1 MHKTKVFLTLLGVL
15 TLASCNRNGTSSS
28 SPVNTGTGEQTSTN
42 TDGPIELP
50 EWVDYSGQV
59 HLQLDYEGKDFFKDG
74 VTQVARVFPIDGD
87 TAHFDPVGYTADTER
102 IKARFYGIDTPESTG
117 DVQPW
122 GVPASNYTKTILNNA
137 IENGTVVITADTY
150 NTYKTPQ
157 HDSTGERYLC
167 CIYVNETKKNAPKE
181 EMKLLNL
188 MIVEQGYS
196 WAKNTNSIPE
206 LSDIFQKATTQAAA
220 YKLNVHSPDKD
231 PSFNYGGYVQTSLL
245 DMQIEQKKALASEL
259 AGGIAYDGSHDMY
272 LVPEN
277 GKLVGKIDDDIGQSE
292 YKAVLFDTN
301 GNLISQTSYTEFS
314 VLADDPTELLV
325 GYQDYSSLK
334 TYYLTGE
341 QTDDG
346 FTLTDDI
353 SKAATYIGTVNV
365 DGFSIT
371 LDDQYLAY
379 DIEGT
384 DPYLDYDS
392 RDFIW
397 NFDSNTKQM
406 YINLQNYYD
415 NRNVTVQGT
424 VVGSSNNTLYLQD
437 VYEDEE
443 TGEKQYASINVF
455 PGMGSISSR
464 FTERNTYVQV
474 KGVAKNSQFGF
485 QITGCN
491 FPLYNFGEENESSV
505 IMSAEEN
512 IDVHQLK
519 AFEFTPNELSDI
531 ANSKNLDYLG
541 SFVRLKEPATC
552 TGVYIAPGS
561 NKEVTMYF
569 DLGFSVYKTFTYAG
583 DPDDPARIWTAEEDF
598 VGKKFLVEGVYTY
611 HKGQTSGKI
620 SFQINP
626 SDPSCLTWVPEA

>member
-1 MHKTKVFLTLLGVL
+1 MHKTIILLALLGIM
-15 TLASCNRNGTSSS
+15 TLAGCNRTNASSS
-28 SPVNTGTGEQTSTN
+28 STP
-42 TDGPIELP
+42 GPIESNETDTDISDTELP
-50 EWVDYSGQV
+50 EWVDYASQI

-122 GVPASNYTKTILNNA
+122 GVPASNYTKGILNNA
-137 IENGTVVITADTY
+137 IKNGTVVITADTY
-150 NTYKTPQ
+150 DAYKTPE

-188 MIVEQGYS
+188 MIVQEGYS
-196 WAKNTNSIPE
+196 WAKNTASIPE
-206 LSDIFQKATTQAAA
+206 LSEIFQQATNQAAA
-220 YKLNVHSPDKD
+220 YHLNVHSLDKD

-245 DMQIEQKKALASEL
+245 DMQIEQKKALAAEL
-259 AGGIAYDGSHDMY
+259 AGGIAYDGTHDMY

-277 GKLVGKIDDDIGQSE
+277 GKLVGKIDDEIADSE
-292 YKAVLFDTN
+292 YKAVLLDTN
-301 GNLISQTSYTEFS
+301 GNLVSQSDYTEFGT
-314 VLADDPTELLV
+314 ADQPTEVLV

-334 TYYLTGE
+334 TYYITGE
-341 QTDDG
+341 QTTDG

-353 SKAATYIGTVNV
+353 AEAATYAATVNV
-365 DGFSIT
+365 DGFSIA

-392 RDFIW
+392 RDFLW
-397 NFDSNTKQM
+397 NFDAGTKQM
-406 YINLQNYYD
+406 YIKLQNYYD

-464 FTERNTYVQV
+464 FTKRNTYVQV

-505 IMSAEEN
+505 IMTAEEN

-519 AFEFTPNELSDI
+519 AFEFTPQELSNI
-531 ANSKNLDYLG
+531 ADSHNLDYLG
-541 SFVRLKEPATC
+541 SFVRLTEPATC

-561 NKEVTMYF
+561 NSEVTMYF

-583 DPDDPARIWTAEEDF
+583 DPDRPAHMWTKEEDF

-626 SDPSCLTWVPEA
+626 SDPSCLTWVPED